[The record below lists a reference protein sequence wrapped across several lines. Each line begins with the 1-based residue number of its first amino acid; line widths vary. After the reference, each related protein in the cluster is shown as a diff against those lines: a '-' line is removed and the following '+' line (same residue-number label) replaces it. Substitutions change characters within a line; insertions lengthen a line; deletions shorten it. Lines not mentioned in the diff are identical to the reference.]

1 MPVFGRQVVTFD
13 HQPIVKPGREKQFRT
28 VATASAGPATCVQ
41 GRTHMTRDQ
50 LASLYLC
57 ILQSE
62 RCYDEFADLLERYRP
77 PHDGERESEDAA
89 AVRSVLNERVVSWLG
104 HRIVPMDASEV
115 AQWREI
121 VVENRVPVAAP
132 LRARLALVN

>member
-1 MPVFGRQVVTFD
+1 M
-13 HQPIVKPGREKQFRT
+13 
-28 VATASAGPATCVQ
+28 
-41 GRTHMTRDQ
+41 THDE

-77 PHDGERESEDAA
+77 ARAGEHESEASA
-89 AVRSVLNERVVSWLG
+89 AVRAVLNERVVAWLG
-104 HRIVPMDASEV
+104 RRIVPMNAGDV

-121 VVENRVPVAAP
+121 VVENRVPLAAP
-132 LRARLALVN
+132 TRARVALAN

>member
-1 MPVFGRQVVTFD
+1 
-13 HQPIVKPGREKQFRT
+13 
-28 VATASAGPATCVQ
+28 
-41 GRTHMTRDQ
+41 MTRDQ

-62 RCYDEFADLLERYRP
+62 RCYDEFADLLERYRTP
-77 PHDGERESEDAA
+77 PDGERESEEAA
-89 AVRSVLNERVVSWLG
+89 AVRSVLNQRVCSWLG
-104 HRIVPMDASEV
+104 HRIAPMDASEV

>member
-1 MPVFGRQVVTFD
+1 
-13 HQPIVKPGREKQFRT
+13 
-28 VATASAGPATCVQ
+28 
-41 GRTHMTRDQ
+41 MTRDQ

-62 RCYDEFADLLERYRP
+62 HCYDEFADLLERYRP
-77 PHDGERESEDAA
+77 APGGQRESKEAA
-89 AVRSVLNERVVSWLG
+89 AVRAVLNERVVAWLG
-104 HRIVPMDASEV
+104 RRIVPMDAAEV